1 MKLLINDAGHGG
13 NDPGAISNG
22 NIEKKYTLEAALY
35 VQKRLKE
42 LGFDNDVTR
51 NEDITLSNS
60 ERTNKVKQYQYCIS
74 HHFNAGGG
82 SGAETIHS
90 IYADGKFEQLIIEEF
105 KKAGYPV
112 RPNPIYSKK
121 NSKGKDYY
129 FMHRETGNCRVTI
142 VEYDF
147 VDGPQSEKIKNKV
160 YREGM
165 YECVIRAICKKHD
178 IEYKSIVEENKS
190 NTLYKVQVGA
200 YSKKENA
207 ENMLKELEKAG
218 FKGFISESDIEVKKD
233 KVEPEKSIIKPLSEY
248 YEKYGLKII
257 ETNPDNIYVATIPGK
272 TLRQF
277 GIYGIN
283 GTWQNNVEAHLPRSV
298 WGLAGNGNKAIAP
311 NSYQNSPNGHK
322 RGTIIYYEDGTIDVI
337 RINNLNE
344 ITKPYKW
351 CIGGGML
358 IPDYNPALEKIA
370 SDILRTT
377 AHTGIGYK
385 GSRVYVF
392 VHSKC
397 SMHAFRDCIE
407 KLNLD
412 GAIFLDGG
420 GSTQMNYV
428 GGKGIHSSRK
438 LSHGIFLKKA

>member
-13 NDPGAISNG
+13 NDPGATSNG
-22 NIEKKYTLEAALY
+22 NIEKEYTLEAALY

-51 NEDITLSNS
+51 NEDITLSNA
-60 ERTNKVKQYQYCIS
+60 ERTNKVKQYKYCIS

-129 FMHRETGNCRVTI
+129 FMHRETGDCRVTI
-142 VEYDF
+142 MEYDF
-147 VDGPQSEKIKNKV
+147 VDGPQSEKIKNKA

-165 YECVIRAICKKHD
+165 YECVIRAICKRHQIRYNPPTTKED
-178 IEYKSIVEENKS
+178 KLNI
-190 NTLYKVQVGA
+190 LYRVQVGA
-200 YSKKENA
+200 YTVKANA
-207 ENMLKELEKAG
+207 EKTLKELQKAG
-218 FKGFISESDIEVKKD
+218 FKGFITETNTGKPKEIEK
-233 KVEPEKSIIKPLSEY
+233 PLTKPLSEY

-257 ETNPDNIYVATIPGK
+257 ETDPDNIYVAVLPGK
-272 TLRQF
+272 SLREF
-277 GIYGIN
+277 GIYGVN
-283 GTWQNNVEAHLPRSV
+283 GTWQNNPEAHLPRSI
-298 WGLAGNGNKAIAP
+298 WGLAGNGNKAIGP

-322 RGTIIYYEDGTIDVI
+322 RGTIIYYEDGTIEVK
-337 RINNLNE
+337 RINNINE
-344 ITKPYKW
+344 IDKPFKW

-358 IPDYNPALEKIA
+358 IPDYNPTLEKIA

-385 GSRVYVF
+385 RNRIYLF

-397 SMHAFRDCIE
+397 SMHAFRDYVE

-438 LSHGIFLKKA
+438 LSHGVFLKKA